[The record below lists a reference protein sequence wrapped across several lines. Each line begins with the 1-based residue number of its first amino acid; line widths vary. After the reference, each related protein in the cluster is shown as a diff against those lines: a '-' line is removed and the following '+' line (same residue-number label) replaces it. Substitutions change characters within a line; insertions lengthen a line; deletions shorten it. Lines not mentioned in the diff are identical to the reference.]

1 MEKIR
6 VGIDLGTTNTL
17 ACYMKDSK
25 PALVKFP
32 GGKMLPSVLYLKED
46 NTLLIG
52 EKARKQGIFDPVN
65 RICSSK
71 THMGD
76 FKKKWELR
84 GRKFTPTDVAAEILK
99 EVKKRIIK
107 KTKADADAEVEAVIT
122 VPAYF
127 TSNQIDETKK
137 AGEQAGMKVLGIVT
151 EPRAAAIANIKE
163 LSIEQQKIIVV
174 DLGGGTFDISILE
187 ANYDQYDT
195 LAVDGDRMLGGD
207 NFDERIYTYFK
218 TLIEDD
224 LGIDLG
230 SQEASG
236 LSYEEYYSTV
246 GRIEEEA
253 CRAKEELS
261 EQNEYEVVIPNLFTY
276 KNENYSLEFMFT
288 REKMYGL
295 CADLFEKI
303 NGRIRKVFQD
313 NPALR
318 MEEIRSVILAG
329 GSCYIPKIKEDME
342 AMFHQ
347 TADTTMDR
355 STMVVIGACFIA
367 DAWDDPV
374 SHKDII
380 SHSLGVEVLREDGVL
395 ILEKLLKRG
404 QKYPDTAKRVFTT
417 AMDHQESVEI
427 IIYEA
432 GSDKEDVE
440 EISYRDPNGQET
452 WNHDLYGG
460 FVLDGIEDAKKGVP
474 QIEVSFEYDRSRLL
488 TVTARDLKT
497 GAKKKVKVTKGMMK
511 QANTHVEPV
520 DFELLIDTSG
530 SMIGYDMKQAKEAA
544 AKLVNDILDLDVH
557 RLGIIGFGQYVD
569 EVSPLSHQR
578 NKLLLGIDRLRAD
591 GWTPMDR
598 AITKG
603 ISVLETSKNRKVMLI
618 VTDGMPN
625 YPDKTTESAK
635 KAKQKGIDVITIYV
649 GSGNSGNFNYLK
661 TLASSKAFAFSLQ
674 NIDGLADLFQTVV
687 AQYLASARKR

>member
-1 MEKIR
+1 MAGKAARENDLGGTIIMEKIR

-261 EQNEYEVVIPNLFTY
+261 EQNEYEVVIPNLFT
-276 KNENYSLEFMFT
+276 
-288 REKMYGL
+288 
-295 CADLFEKI
+295 
-303 NGRIRKVFQD
+303 
-313 NPALR
+313 
-318 MEEIRSVILAG
+318 
-329 GSCYIPKIKEDME
+329 
-342 AMFHQ
+342 
-347 TADTTMDR
+347 
-355 STMVVIGACFIA
+355 
-367 DAWDDPV
+367 
-374 SHKDII
+374 
-380 SHSLGVEVLREDGVL
+380 
-395 ILEKLLKRG
+395 
-404 QKYPDTAKRVFTT
+404 
-417 AMDHQESVEI
+417 
-427 IIYEA
+427 
-432 GSDKEDVE
+432 
-440 EISYRDPNGQET
+440 
-452 WNHDLYGG
+452 
-460 FVLDGIEDAKKGVP
+460 
-474 QIEVSFEYDRSRLL
+474 
-488 TVTARDLKT
+488 
-497 GAKKKVKVTKGMMK
+497 
-511 QANTHVEPV
+511 
-520 DFELLIDTSG
+520 
-530 SMIGYDMKQAKEAA
+530 
-544 AKLVNDILDLDVH
+544 
-557 RLGIIGFGQYVD
+557 
-569 EVSPLSHQR
+569 
-578 NKLLLGIDRLRAD
+578 
-591 GWTPMDR
+591 
-598 AITKG
+598 
-603 ISVLETSKNRKVMLI
+603 
-618 VTDGMPN
+618 
-625 YPDKTTESAK
+625 
-635 KAKQKGIDVITIYV
+635 
-649 GSGNSGNFNYLK
+649 
-661 TLASSKAFAFSLQ
+661 
-674 NIDGLADLFQTVV
+674 
-687 AQYLASARKR
+687 